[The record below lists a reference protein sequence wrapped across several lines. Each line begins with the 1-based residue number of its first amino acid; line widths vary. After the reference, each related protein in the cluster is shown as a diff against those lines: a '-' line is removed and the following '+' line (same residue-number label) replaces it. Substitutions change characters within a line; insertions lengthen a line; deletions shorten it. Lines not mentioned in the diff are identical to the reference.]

1 MGDNPNKNHW
11 EGARVDRIILLRLA
25 PLLVIAPLALPPVP
39 ASATTLVWVPAG
51 TRVGLAFLTP
61 VDSSKITAGSRV
73 HLKVAADV
81 VGGRSVIIRAG
92 TPVVG
97 TVTRVT
103 QPGMFGTSSEVVI
116 GFLSA
121 TAVDGRPI
129 MLKDVIV
136 SRATISNSRVG
147 AAGASAAGAVVL
159 GPIGLLAGAFV
170 KGSDV
175 SVPVG
180 TLVIDTTVDGANVRA
195 P

>member
-1 MGDNPNKNHW
+1 M
-11 EGARVDRIILLRLA
+11 DRFILLRLA
-25 PLLVIAPLALPPVP
+25 PLLVIALFALPPAP
-39 ASATTLVWVPAG
+39 APATTLVWVPAG
-51 TRVGLAFLTP
+51 TRVALTFLTP

-73 HLKVAADV
+73 RFKVAADV

-92 TPVVG
+92 TLVVG
-97 TVTRVT
+97 TVIKVT
-103 QPGMFGTSSEVVI
+103 QPGMFGASSEVVV
-116 GFLSA
+116 GSLSA
-121 TAVDGRPI
+121 TAVDGTPI
-129 MLKDVIV
+129 MLKDVII
-136 SRATISNSRVG
+136 SKETISNSRVG

-180 TLVIDTTVDGANVRA
+180 ALVIDTTVAGANVRA

>member
-1 MGDNPNKNHW
+1 M
-11 EGARVDRIILLRLA
+11 DRIVLLRLA
-25 PLLVIAPLALPPVP
+25 PLLVIAPLVLPPAP
-39 ASATTLVWVPAG
+39 GQATTLVWVPTG
-51 TRVGLAFLTP
+51 TRVALTFLTP

-73 HLKVAADV
+73 RFKVSADV

-97 TVTRVT
+97 KVIKVS
-103 QPGMFGTSSEVVI
+103 QPGMFGASSEVVV
-116 GFLSA
+116 GSLST
-121 TAVDGRPI
+121 TAVDGTPI
-129 MLKDVIV
+129 MLKDVII
-136 SRATISNSRVG
+136 SKETISNSQVG
-147 AAGASAAGAVVL
+147 AAGASAAGAVIL

-180 TLVIDTTVDGANVRA
+180 TLVIDTTADGANVRA